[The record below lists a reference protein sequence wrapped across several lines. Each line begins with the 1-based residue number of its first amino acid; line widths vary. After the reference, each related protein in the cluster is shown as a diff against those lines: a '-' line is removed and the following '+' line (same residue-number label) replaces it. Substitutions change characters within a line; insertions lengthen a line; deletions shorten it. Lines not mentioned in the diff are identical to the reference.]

1 MASKGSNGRDAL
13 VVVVAGIVLVAA
25 NMLTALLA
33 NWALEVDLNP
43 MRVGLFLTFLETMI
57 AFAAEVW
64 NAS

>member
-1 MASKGSNGRDAL
+1 MAPKGSNGRDAL

-25 NMLTALLA
+25 NILTAFLA

>member
-1 MASKGSNGRDAL
+1 MAPKGSNGRDAL

-25 NMLTALLA
+25 NILTALLA
-33 NWALEVDLNP
+33 NWAFEVDLNP

-64 NAS
+64 DAS

>member
-1 MASKGSNGRDAL
+1 MAPKGSNGRDAL
-13 VVVVAGIVLVAA
+13 VVVVAGVVLVAA
-25 NMLTALLA
+25 NILTALLA